1 MSSKRYTEGF
11 KIEGLVEAREVT
23 GLELK
28 GVNRPGSCMRKESL
42 LPETE

>member
-1 MSSKRYTEGF
+1 LCGVYEELYTEEF

-28 GVNRPGSCMRKESL
+28 GVNRTREL
-42 LPETE
+42 YA